1 VVVEVVEQVKIQVV
15 VVEQE
20 VLLLLIVHQDQQK
33 I

>member
-1 VVVEVVEQVKIQVV
+1 VEQAVDKMAVE
-15 VVEQE
+15 VEQE

>member
-1 VVVEVVEQVKIQVV
+1 VEQAVEKMVVE
-15 VVEQE
+15 VEQE